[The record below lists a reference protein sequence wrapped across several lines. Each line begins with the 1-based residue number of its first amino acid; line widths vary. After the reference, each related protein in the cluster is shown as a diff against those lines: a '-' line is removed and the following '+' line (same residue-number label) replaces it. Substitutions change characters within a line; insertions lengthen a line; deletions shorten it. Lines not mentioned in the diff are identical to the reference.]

1 MNKPNN
7 IDNYSTF
14 RGSRYLRIHRYWFED
29 QATTKHVSTWSDIC
43 NSLRIDDEPED
54 IETIALKV
62 SITTYRVPNS
72 TDIKVLE

>member
-1 MNKPNN
+1 MNKFNK
-7 IDNYSTF
+7 
-14 RGSRYLRIHRYWFED
+14 GARYLRIHKRWFEN
-29 QATTKHVSTWSDIC
+29 QCNTQHVSTWSDIC
-43 NSLRIDDEPED
+43 NSLRIDGEPED

>member
-1 MNKPNN
+1 MNKTNTGP
-7 IDNYSTF
+7 
-14 RGSRYLRIHRYWFED
+14 RYLRIHRYWFEN
-29 QATTKHVSTWSDIC
+29 QANTQHISTWSDIC

-62 SITTYRVPNS
+62 SIVTYRVPNT

>member
-1 MNKPNN
+1 MNKFNKAA
-7 IDNYSTF
+7 
-14 RGSRYLRIHRYWFED
+14 RYLRIHRYWFED
-29 QATTKHVSTWSDIC
+29 QASTKHVSTWANIC

-62 SITTYRVPNS
+62 SVATYKVPVNGTNT

>member
-1 MNKPNN
+1 MNK
-7 IDNYSTF
+7 TKT
-14 RGSRYLRIHRYWFED
+14 GARYLRIHKYWFEN
-29 QATTKHVSTWSDIC
+29 QCNTQHVSTWADIC

>member
-1 MNKPNN
+1 MNKTNTGP
-7 IDNYSTF
+7 
-14 RGSRYLRIHRYWFED
+14 RYLRIHKYWFEN
-29 QATTKHVSTWSDIC
+29 QASTQHVSTWANIC

-62 SITTYRVPNS
+62 SVATYKVPVNGTNT

>member
-1 MNKPNN
+1 MNK
-7 IDNYSTF
+7 TKT
-14 RGSRYLRIHRYWFED
+14 GARYLRIHRYWFED
-29 QATTKHVSTWSDIC
+29 QASTKHVSTWANIC

-62 SITTYRVPNS
+62 SVATYKVPVNGTNT